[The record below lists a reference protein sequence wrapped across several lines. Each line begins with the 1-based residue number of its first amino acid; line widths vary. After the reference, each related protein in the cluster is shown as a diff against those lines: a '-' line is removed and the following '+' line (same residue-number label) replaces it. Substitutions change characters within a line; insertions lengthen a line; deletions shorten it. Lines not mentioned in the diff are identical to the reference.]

1 MYLQGNFSQL
11 LQKTVFLF
19 AVPLIIGGC
28 NPKVRETATDYM
40 VYAEAPDPNLVDPVL
55 WGPVSDQLQGSFV
68 SSDIRYEKSL
78 PPDIGQAR
86 YLWKDYSW
94 RGERISTQLVLWS
107 SVDQDKISFEWS
119 ELTSEDGGRF
129 TGTAL
134 KARFVRFVL
143 TDEYAGGCD
152 VRNNKE
158 EFDVSL
164 AADLID
170 EVDEL
175 TYRGKTAQP
184 VWVSID
190 VPENQ
195 NPGSYTGSLF
205 VNSGTDERMEFRI
218 ELEVG
223 NAVLPAPS
231 HWSYHLDLWQ
241 NPYAVARFHQLEP
254 WSMEHFRQLEP
265 LITLLASAGQKVVT
279 TTIIHKP
286 WNGQVEDPFETMIR
300 WVMQE
305 DGEWKFDY
313 SVFDK
318 WVDFAQKC
326 GINDQINCYSM
337 IPWGNKF
344 FYYDETKKSI
354 DSLIA
359 DPGTEAYEKHW
370 EPFLLDFSKH
380 LKQKGWFE
388 KTAIAMDERPVEHM
402 EKTMKFINRVVPGMK
417 IHLAGGYHPEIE
429 KGLYDISVASNQQ
442 IPEEVIQRR
451 TAAGMVT
458 SYYTCCAEPYPNNFT
473 FSPPAESTWQSWH
486 AASKGYTGYLRW
498 AYNSWVSDPLTD
510 SRFRSWPAGDTYIVY
525 PEARTSIRF
534 ERLREGIQD
543 YEKIRIIRTRLMAIN
558 TSEAKESLQ
567 LLADHLLRYDIP
579 SLETYPAGTMLLEGQ
594 KLLDQISRQHL

>member
-1 MYLQGNFSQL
+1 M
-11 LQKTVFLF
+11 
-19 AVPLIIGGC
+19 IIGGC

-55 WGPVSDQLQGSFV
+55 WGSVSDQLQGSFV

-78 PPDIGQAR
+78 PPDISQAR
-86 YLWKDYSW
+86 YLWKDYAW

-119 ELTSEDGGRF
+119 ALASEDGGRF
-129 TGTAL
+129 PATAL
-134 KARFVRFVL
+134 RARFVRFVL

-152 VRNNKE
+152 VRNSVE

-164 AADLID
+164 VADVID

-175 TYRGKTAQP
+175 AYRGKTAQP

-190 VPENQ
+190 VPEELA
-195 NPGSYTGSLF
+195 PGLYSGSLF
-205 VNSGTDERMEFRI
+205 VNSGTGEKMEFRI
-218 ELEVG
+218 EVEVG

-231 HWSYHLDLWQ
+231 YWSYHLDLWQ
-241 NPYAVARFHQLEP
+241 NPYAVARYHQIEP
-254 WSMEHFRQLEP
+254 WSKEHFRQLEP
-265 LITLLASAGQKVVT
+265 LIKLLASVGQKVVT
-279 TTIIHKP
+279 TTLIHKP
-286 WNGQVEDPFETMIR
+286 WNGQVEDPFETMIK
-300 WVMQE
+300 WVLQE
-305 DGEWKFDY
+305 DGQWNFDY

-326 GINDQINCYSM
+326 GITDQINCYTM

-344 FYYDETKKSI
+344 FYYDESKKSM

-359 DPGTEAYEKHW
+359 NPGTESYEKHW

-402 EKTMKFINRVVPGMK
+402 ENTMKFINRVVPGMK
-417 IHLAGGYHPEIE
+417 IQLAGGYHPEIE
-429 KGLYDISVASNQQ
+429 KRLYDISVASNQQ

-473 FSPPAESTWQSWH
+473 FSPPAESTWQAWH

-510 SRFRSWPAGDTYIVY
+510 SRFRSWPAGDTYMVY

-543 YEKIRIIRTRLMAIN
+543 YEKIRIIRTRLIAIN

-567 LLADHLLRYDIP
+567 LLADHLLKYDIP
-579 SLETYPAGTMLLEGQ
+579 SLETYPAGNMLLEGQ
-594 KLLDQISRQHL
+594 QLLDQISRQHL